1 MLHPTARQAQ
11 AVTSMLPLSLLQG
24 NLTKWKEFITKLN
37 WMPVG
42 IVDVN
47 LPFRFTLSEPLTNN
61 AITLVPLLA
70 YYNENFFNS
79 SSTPQVLYAVR
90 IMIALCGAYKHAV
103 KLWTISN
110 PQIVRR
116 VLCR

>member
-1 MLHPTARQAQ
+1 MLHPTVRQAQ
-11 AVTSMLPLSLLQG
+11 AVTSTLPLSPLQG

-47 LPFRFTLSEPLTNN
+47 LPFRFTLSEPLTNS

-70 YYNENFFNS
+70 YYNENFFNRS
-79 SSTPQVLYAVR
+79 ATSKVLCALR
-90 IMIALCGAYKHAV
+90 IMIALCGAYKHGMPCDYGPRLTLV
-103 KLWTISN
+103 SN
-110 PQIVRR
+110 
-116 VLCR
+116 